1 MHIFI
6 TGFAN
11 IWLLPGGRTNL
22 SRPCFF
28 KYLKGREHF
37 PPYRFGLI
45 SALHFLDACSIPV
58 KYLLLHVPRYVSRR
72 ERIERR
78 EYVLQLH
85 AKTFSSSFDIWP
97 SFSKYPPSSCS
108 FRTGTRY
115 FARDIPERRLLPSRE
130 SSVKSFK
137 RT

>member
-1 MHIFI
+1 MFI

-58 KYLLLHVPRYVSRR
+58 KYLLLHVPRYARAGKGWKEGNMCSSYTRKLSHRVSIFGQVFRNIPLPLVVF
-72 ERIERR
+72 EQEP
-78 EYVLQLH
+78 
-85 AKTFSSSFDIWP
+85 DI
-97 SFSKYPPSSCS
+97 
-108 FRTGTRY
+108 
-115 FARDIPERRLLPSRE
+115 LPATYR
-130 SSVKSFK
+130 KGAFFL
-137 RT
+137 RANRA

>member
-1 MHIFI
+1 MHMFI

-45 SALHFLDACSIPV
+45 SALHFLDACSILV
-58 KYLLLHVPRYVSRR
+58 KYLLLHVPRILCTRR
-72 ERIERR
+72 DGRR
-78 EYVLQLH
+78 EYGYTRKLSHRVSIFGQVFRNAPLPLVVFEQIFCPRRTEK
-85 AKTFSSSFDIWP
+85 APSSF
-97 SFSKYPPSSCS
+97 
-108 FRTGTRY
+108 
-115 FARDIPERRLLPSRE
+115 ARIGRKI
-130 SSVKSFK
+130 V
-137 RT
+137 